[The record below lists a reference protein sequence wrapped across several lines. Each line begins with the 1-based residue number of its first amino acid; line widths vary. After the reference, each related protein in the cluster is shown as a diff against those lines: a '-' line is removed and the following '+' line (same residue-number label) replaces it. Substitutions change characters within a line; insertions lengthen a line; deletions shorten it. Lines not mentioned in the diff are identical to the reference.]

1 MARKITNARPRHV
14 PAPLNPTPA
23 HQLATGD
30 EIVWIDG
37 TTTTVRAADDDET
50 TTVYLAL
57 TNGRHQAVRRTRRF
71 NVVNRHAAAMHP
83 QPAASLPAAVA

>member
-71 NVVNRHAAAMHP
+71 NVVNRRAAAMHP

>member
-71 NVVNRHAAAMHP
+71 NVVNRNAAAMHP